1 MLDEVDVIFHYL
13 THCFPIFETT
23 VAHFL
28 AEKKTPKAKKE
39 FLKLQGRIRISDS
52 WKVYELS

>member
-1 MLDEVDVIFHYL
+1 MLDEVDVIFH
-13 THCFPIFETT
+13 
-23 VAHFL
+23 FL
-28 AEKKTPKAKKE
+28 LIAFRFLKPQWRISQLKKKPKAKKE

>member
-1 MLDEVDVIFHYL
+1 MLDEVDVIFHFL
-13 THCFPIFETT
+13 LSIPFFETT

-28 AEKKTPKAKKE
+28 AEKKNPKAKKE